1 MQENKEFGID
11 NNLKYTQTV
20 CKICGKESANKT
32 LRAKEMMFGTR
43 EEFDYFVCNHCE
55 CMQISSIPENL
66 GKYYE
71 DNYYSL
77 QFKEDIGGFPEHVV
91 PGPKLLDVGCGTG
104 AYLKLLAKELGYS
117 NLYGCDP
124 FIPHDIQY
132 GDRIFIKKCEIT
144 EMEGTYDIIKFGDS
158 FEHMSNPLEVL
169 KSVRRLLEKH
179 GKCIIAIPVFPNAAF
194 DTFGVSW
201 YQLDAP
207 RHLFLH
213 SKKSMEF
220 LCHQAGFKVESVEYN
235 SNCGQY
241 MRSYLYEQGIPF
253 VEQSQDILN
262 GYFEKSDVEFFEECA
277 VKANEKEYGD
287 HASFVLVAD
296 GSGGE

>member
-1 MQENKEFGID
+1 MRENEELKIK
-11 NNLKYTQTV
+11 NNLEDTWTV
-20 CKICGKESANKT
+20 CRVCGKADVNKAY
-32 LRAKEMMFGTR
+32 RAKEMMFGTK
-43 EEFDYFVCNHCE
+43 EEFDYFVCSNCQ
-55 CMQISSIPENL
+55 CMQISSIPEDL

-71 DNYYSL
+71 GNYYSL
-77 QFKEDIGGFPEHVV
+77 QLKEEVGSFPEQALF
-91 PGPKLLDVGCGTG
+91 GPRLLDVGCGTG
-104 AYLKLLAKELGYS
+104 AYLRLLAKELGYS

-169 KSVRRLLEKH
+169 KSVRKLLGRN
-179 GKCIIAIPVFPNAAF
+179 GKCIITLPVFPNAAF

-213 SKKSMEF
+213 SKKSMEY
-220 LCHQAGFKVESVEYN
+220 LCCQAGLKIESVEYN

-253 VEQSQDILN
+253 MEQSRDVLSS
-262 GYFEKSDVEFFEECA
+262 YFEKSDVEFFEDCA
-277 VKANEKEYGD
+277 AKANEKEYGD
-287 HASFVLVAD
+287 HATFTIVSND
-296 GSGGE
+296 TEGE